1 MKTINET
8 NYVDKAESMLLSLR
22 NNCNQ
27 EITLYLINHSL
38 SDKSLEHLSQF
49 LYKNC
54 DIRLINIPVNH
65 TVFDELPIVFPN
77 LFSIEIFYRIVAPY
91 ILPESVKRILWLD
104 ADIIIKENI
113 KAHIIPF

>member
-1 MKTINET
+1 MNVMISAND

-54 DIRLINIPVNH
+54 DIRLINIPINH

-77 LFSIEIFYRIVAPY
+77 LFSIEIFYRIVENCSSKMY
-91 ILPESVKRILWLD
+91 TIF
-104 ADIIIKENI
+104 IKLI
-113 KAHIIPF
+113 SSTLSIYPMKYK